1 MERVFSKKS
10 IHGSIEKE
18 QVMQVTCSVCFMQF
32 MVRIKLKVQDKK
44 SGQCATH
51 SVCITVGRGKVS
63 VPPKVC
69 MSHGVNCLF
78 KRLDLSK

>member
-1 MERVFSKKS
+1 MHASQFLEGKSSVKKAFMVQ
-10 IHGSIEKE
+10 E

-32 MVRIKLKVQDKK
+32 MVRIKLKVQDEK

-63 VPPKVC
+63 VTLGELP
-69 MSHGVNCLF
+69 L
-78 KRLDLSK
+78 